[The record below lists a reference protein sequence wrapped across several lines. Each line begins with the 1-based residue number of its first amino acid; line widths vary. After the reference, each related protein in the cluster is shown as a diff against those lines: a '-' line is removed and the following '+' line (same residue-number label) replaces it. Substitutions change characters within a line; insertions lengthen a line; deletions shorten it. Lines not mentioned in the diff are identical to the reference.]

1 MNKFL
6 NPITDWVSTK
16 RGMWITIIVW
26 LVLMIALSMGPR
38 LNDYK
43 VANFQSLP
51 DDAQS
56 IIADQKLKEYF
67 PDDQGT
73 PGILVFHN
81 AEGDVDLTAVQ
92 DILAG
97 ITDAGI

>member
-16 RGMWITIIVW
+16 RGAWITLIVW
-26 LVLMIALSMGPR
+26 LVLMIGLSAGPM
-38 LNDYK
+38 LSEYK
-43 VANFQSLP
+43 VTNFQSLP

-56 IIADQKLKEYF
+56 IIAENKLSEYF
-67 PDDQGT
+67 PNDEGT

-81 AEGDVDLTAVQ
+81 ENGEINVDSVKE
-92 DILAG
+92 ILNAM
-97 ITDAGI
+97 IA

>member
-1 MNKFL
+1 MNRFL

-16 RGMWITIIVW
+16 RGMWITI
-26 LVLMIALSMGPR
+26 VLWFVVMIALSMGPT

-67 PDDQGT
+67 PGDQGT

-81 AEGDVDLTAVQ
+81 AEGDVAIDNVQ
-92 DILAG
+92 EILAA
-97 ITDAGI
+97 I